1 MTMEYF
7 ERPPLTQVDGVL
19 DFLER
24 YDDYVDNYDQIAR
37 DDIVKRIMPD
47 EVKDV
52 LLNCCELVKRPGG
65 TLVDIGAAYGFIVSR
80 LEAERKIAVD
90 IALDYLRLIDPSIC
104 RVRADGENLPFVA
117 GLADCVVC
125 TDVFEHVQDEM
136 ALARGLTR
144 LLKPGGQLL
153 LATPWRQDL
162 SVYETEE
169 YKSKYAKY
177 KYVHLRSVDD
187 EMIARS
193 FPDFEM
199 VSATVIGIGMK
210 HMTLKP
216 YPIRFMNMR
225 KRAV

>member
-1 MTMEYF
+1 MSADVF
-7 ERPPLTQVDGVL
+7 DRPPLAVVDGVF
-19 DFLER
+19 DFLDR
-24 YDDYVDNYDQIAR
+24 RDDYVDNYDQIAR

-65 TLVDIGAAYGFIVSR
+65 TLVDVGAAYGFIVSR
-80 LEAERKIAVD
+80 LAAERKVAVD
-90 IALDYLRLIDPSIC
+90 IALDYLRLIDPSID
-104 RVRADGENLPFVA
+104 RARANAEDLPLRDAV
-117 GLADCVVC
+117 ADCVVC
-125 TDVFEHVQDEM
+125 TDVFEHVMDET

-144 LLKPGGQLL
+144 ILKPGGQLL
-153 LATPWRQDL
+153 LATPWEQDL

-169 YKSKYAKY
+169 YKTKYAKY

-187 EMIARS
+187 AMIARS

-199 VSATVIGIGMK
+199 VAATTVGIGMK

-216 YPIRFMNMR
+216 YPIRFMHMR
-225 KRAV
+225 KRG